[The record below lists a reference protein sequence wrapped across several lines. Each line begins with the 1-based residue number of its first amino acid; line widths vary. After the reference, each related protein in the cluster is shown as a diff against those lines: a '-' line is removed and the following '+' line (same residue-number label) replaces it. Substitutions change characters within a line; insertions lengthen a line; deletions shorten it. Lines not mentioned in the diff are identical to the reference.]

1 MERRALLLAWI
12 LSAGSLSAGSSLHF
26 YRDPD
31 SNVFWAANGPVRAQ
45 FEGNRPR
52 ATLVAGGET
61 LYLEVAGA
69 RHAAP
74 ELYGPPV
81 SRLNLLLGN
90 EANQWRTG
98 IPLHSAI
105 VYRGVYPG
113 IDLVWTGGGSSL
125 KSDFRVAPGAD
136 PSRVQLLYSGF
147 QQMSLDAEGALLL
160 RTSSGE
166 LREKAPVCWSEAAN
180 GNIPVDCAYRLL
192 GNGLVAFTLGNYD
205 ASLPLVLD
213 PIFNFATYL
222 GGSGVDSATAVVVDG
237 SGNAYVAGFTES
249 VNFPVAGAIAPN
261 RGGVDAFVLKM
272 SSSGTQLIYATY
284 LGGRGEE
291 RALGLAVDDSGN
303 AYVTGFTNST
313 DFPTVNGIRT
323 VLSGGRDAFVAKLSG
338 DGSQILWSTLWGGTG
353 SENGN
358 AIAVD
363 GSANATIAGD
373 TTSTDLPLQSALRT
387 TNAGG
392 TDAFLTKFNAV
403 GALVFSTYLGGSGE
417 DRATAI
423 AADST
428 GDLYVAGGTT
438 SPNFPAVTAFRSTN
452 AGGQDCFVAK
462 LATSGASLVYSTYL
476 GGSGGSVGAAEQCHA
491 IAVDSNRNAYV
502 AGITSSANFPLLGAF
517 QTAHGG
523 GATDGFVTKLG
534 TTGSSLVYSS
544 YYGTIASDYLNA
556 LAVDA
561 AGQAHVAGR
570 TTGNT
575 LPLIDA
581 IQSTPGGSTEVYFA
595 RVKPAGNQL
604 DFSSYYGGNGGD
616 SPNAIAVNSTG
627 RVWVAGTTSSTNLP
641 LTSAYQ
647 SFGGAEGHAF
657 VISVALS
664 PPTIPSQAPSTGPSA
679 SPSSS
684 IEMRQRWTFQ
694 LSDPNGFQDISI
706 VSVVIAATASTA
718 QPTCHLY
725 YNQYSNLF
733 YLYNDSNVS
742 TGPLAPG
749 SGGTL
754 ENSQCKFYAATS
766 SAIGNVNGLTLTVDL
781 ERKST
786 FYGAKNV
793 YVWLNDRAN
802 LAAGLDSKALWN
814 ITGQNLAPTTGPA
827 ASPSSVST
835 ARQVITVAPTDAN
848 GFSDLAI
855 VSVVVSSSA
864 AAPPGTCHAYY
875 NRLTN
880 RLYLLGDANQTLG
893 PITPG
898 TATVLQNSQCILYGQ
913 TSTVSGA
920 GSTLTLN
927 LDLEML
933 AAYSGV
939 RGIYVWANDQLNAAT
954 ALEQKGTWNIPAAP
968 NVVPSTGPNASPG
981 FIQSSTTRSV
991 VRFVPSDGNG
1001 FQDIRIV
1008 SIVLNTDARV
1018 VPNSCHV
1025 YLNRLTG
1032 LFYLYSDTNQPLGP
1046 ATPGS
1051 STILENS
1058 QCRFHAATSLVS
1070 GSGNN
1075 LTIDVDIERKPSYSG
1090 TKGLFLWLNDSK
1102 NASTALDAKGIW
1114 N

>member
-1 MERRALLLAWI
+1 MATRALLLG
-12 LSAGSLSAGSSLHF
+12 LVLTAGSLSAESSLHF

-45 FEGNRPR
+45 LDAARPR
-52 ATLVAGGET
+52 ATLEAGRGT
-61 LYLEVAGA
+61 FQIEVAGS
-69 RHAAP
+69 RQVSP
-74 ELYGPPV
+74 ELLGPPV
-81 SRLNLLLGN
+81 SRLNLLVGRS
-90 EANQWRTG
+90 AKDWRIG
-98 IPLHSAI
+98 IPLHRGMM
-105 VYRGVYPG
+105 YRGVYPG
-113 IDLVWTGGGSSL
+113 VDLLWTGGGSSL
-125 KSDFRVAPGAD
+125 KSEFRVAPGGNPA
-136 PSRVQLLYSGF
+136 PIRLLYSGF
-147 QQMSLDAEGALLL
+147 ERMELEPDGAL
-160 RTSSGE
+160 RVQTPSGDF
-166 LREKAPVCWSEAAN
+166 REDPPVCWSEAEERR
-180 GNIPVDCAYRLL
+180 IPVSCSYRVFPDGTVGFSL
-192 GNGLVAFTLGNYD
+192 ADYD
-205 ASLPLVLD
+205 SSLPLVLD
-213 PIFNFATYL
+213 PTFTFSTYL
-222 GGSGVDSATAVVVDG
+222 GGSGVDSATAVAVDD
-237 SGNAYVAGFTES
+237 SGNAYVAGFTDS
-249 VNFPVAGAIAPN
+249 GNFPIAGAIAPN

-272 SSSGTQLIYATY
+272 NSSGTQLLYATY

-291 RALGLAVDDSGN
+291 RALGVAVDSTGN

-313 DFPTVNGIRT
+313 DFPTVNALRGT
-323 VLSGGRDAFVAKLSG
+323 LSGARDAFLAKLSA
-338 DGSQILWSTLWGGTG
+338 DGSQLVWSTLWGGTG
-353 SENGN
+353 SDN
-358 AIAVD
+358 ANSVAVD
-363 GSANATIAGD
+363 GSDHVTIAGD
-373 TTSTDLPLQSALRT
+373 TTSIDLPVQSAFRS

-392 TDAFLTKFNAV
+392 TDAFLAKFTTA
-403 GALVFSTYLGGSGE
+403 GALLFSTYLGGSGE
-417 DRATAI
+417 DRATGIAI
-423 AADST
+423 DSA
-428 GDLYVAGGTT
+428 GDLYTAGGTT
-438 SPNFPAVTAFRSTN
+438 SSNFPAVSAYRSTN

-462 LATSGASLVYSTYL
+462 LAANGASLLYSTYL
-476 GGSGGSVGAAEQCHA
+476 GGSGGSVGAAEQCHS
-491 IAVDSNRNAYV
+491 IAVDANKNAYV
-502 AGITSSANFPLLGAF
+502 VGVTSSPNFPLLGAF

-534 TTGSSLVYSS
+534 STGASLVYSS
-544 YYGTIASDYLNA
+544 YYGTITTDYLNA
-556 LAVDA
+556 IAVDA

-570 TTGNT
+570 TSGNT

-581 IQSTPGGSTEVYFA
+581 IQLTPGGSTEVYFA
-595 RVKPAGNQL
+595 RVKAAGNQL
-604 DFSSYYGGNGGD
+604 DFSSYYGGSGGD
-616 SPNAIAVNSTG
+616 TPNAIAVNSTG
-627 RVWVAGTTSSTNLP
+627 RVWVAGTSSSTNLP
-641 LTSAYQ
+641 LTNAYQ

-657 VISVALS
+657 LFSVALS
-664 PPTIPSQAPSTGPSA
+664 PPVIPSQAPSTGPSA
-679 SPSSS
+679 TPSSS
-684 IEMRQRWTFQ
+684 IETRQRWTFQ

-742 TGPLAPG
+742 TGPVSPG
-749 SGGTL
+749 SGATL
-754 ENSQCKFYAATS
+754 ENSQCKFFAATS
-766 SAIGNVNGLTLTVDL
+766 SAVGNVNGLTLTVDL

-802 LAAGLDSKALWN
+802 LAAGLHSKALWN

-827 ASPSSVST
+827 ASPSSVT
-835 ARQVITVAPTDAN
+835 AARQVITVAPSDGN
-848 GFSDLAI
+848 GFSDIAI

-913 TSTVSGA
+913 GSAVSGV
-920 GSTLTLN
+920 GSTLTVS

-933 AAYSGV
+933 ATYSGL

-954 ALEQKGTWNIPAAP
+954 ALEQKGTWDIPAAP
-968 NVVPSTGPNASPG
+968 NVVPTTGPNASPG
-981 FIQSSTTRSV
+981 FLQSSTTRSV
-991 VRFVPSDGNG
+991 IRLVPNDGNG

-1008 SIVLNTDARV
+1008 SIVLNVDARV

-1051 STILENS
+1051 STVLENS
-1058 QCRFHAATSLVS
+1058 QCRFHAGTSSVS

-1075 LTIDVDIERKPSYSG
+1075 LTIDVDLERKPSYTG
-1090 TKGLFLWLNDSK
+1090 TKGIYLWLNDSK